1 MRAGA
6 SDDLLEAASRQI
18 VKRWRQVHL
27 PVFFT
32 FAALALLHILSIL
45 ALVDDL

>member
-1 MRAGA
+1 
-6 SDDLLEAASRQI
+6 

-32 FAALALLHILSIL
+32 FVVLALLHVVSVL
-45 ALVDDL
+45 ALLDDL

>member
-32 FAALALLHILSIL
+32 FVVLALLHILSIL